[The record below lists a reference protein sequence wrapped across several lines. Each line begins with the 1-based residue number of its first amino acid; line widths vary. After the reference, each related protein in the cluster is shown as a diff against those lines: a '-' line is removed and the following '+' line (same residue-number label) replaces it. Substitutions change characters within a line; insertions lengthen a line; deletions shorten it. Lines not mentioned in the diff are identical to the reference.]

1 MVLSST
7 LKYEPSQIQN
17 TILFDSVSYIRHL
30 LAVLH
35 ETFRAAKTVALK
47 SSPCRA
53 ASRRS
58 PRHGSKD
65 SIWCQPVAS
74 PAWNR
79 QFIHEVPDNTN
90 CGAYKNTRFS
100 QYCVKNGR
108 HAKLRV
114 CHLLQG
120 TIHQEVVF
128 RFPRSQ
134 PSNTIKICHERDCS
148 DPEGLA
154 ALTDG
159 LAAQANELAAQNRR
173 AGGPKQ
179 TGWRCA

>member
-1 MVLSST
+1 MVSACRIPGMKPT
-7 LKYEPSQIQN
+7 IHPRGAWQYELRRVQKHEIQS
-17 TILFDSVSYIRHL
+17 IL
-30 LAVLH
+30 
-35 ETFRAAKTVALK
+35 
-47 SSPCRA
+47 
-53 ASRRS
+53 
-58 PRHGSKD
+58 
-65 SIWCQPVAS
+65 
-74 PAWNR
+74 
-79 QFIHEVPDNTN
+79 
-90 CGAYKNTRFS
+90 
-100 QYCVKNGR
+100 CVKNGR

-173 AGGPKQ
+173 ASGPSRRSGGSLEL
-179 TGWRCA
+179 

>member
-1 MVLSST
+1 MVSACRIPGMKPT
-7 LKYEPSQIQN
+7 IHPRGAWQYELRRVQKHEIQS
-17 TILFDSVSYIRHL
+17 IL
-30 LAVLH
+30 
-35 ETFRAAKTVALK
+35 
-47 SSPCRA
+47 
-53 ASRRS
+53 
-58 PRHGSKD
+58 
-65 SIWCQPVAS
+65 
-74 PAWNR
+74 
-79 QFIHEVPDNTN
+79 
-90 CGAYKNTRFS
+90 
-100 QYCVKNGR
+100 CVKNGR

-159 LAAQANELAAQNRR
+159 LAAQANELATQNRR
-173 AGGPKQ
+173 AGGLKQ
-179 TGWRCA
+179 AGWLAAQADGLAAQNRQAGGALELYRCRSIRSMQVRGRNFTELAEESCKRQLKSKHVRHP